1 MSHFSTPSSLL
12 WGGRKV
18 TGNGEALFCLK
29 FPSKGP
35 PAGCST
41 IASHLTIQKW
51 ELRCLH
57 NGEAIT
63 TLSVDKSEFK
73 RMCHITD
80 TFSTPSRVSCRKWPF
95 FFKPTAFQL
104 LPRACNV
111 QKCAKKYYGPC
122 KVKVRASGRRFQRFY
137 YEKTL
142 VGWVYCSKGSEESSG
157 VITINMYTY

>member
-12 WGGRKV
+12 WGGGKV

-51 ELRCLH
+51 ELKCLH

-111 QKCAKKYYGPC
+111 QKCAKKILWALQSQG
-122 KVKVRASGRRFQRFY
+122 KGLWKAISKILLRENA
-137 YEKTL
+137 
-142 VGWVYCSKGSEESSG
+142 GWVGVLFKGEWG
-157 VITINMYTY
+157 KFRGNYN